1 MSVRKI
7 KEVSGLDKLLM
18 EVKEESG
25 KSRKMSSEDLFNYV
39 KDNFDEVSSKNGM
52 LKKLRGEGLSCSMD
66 RVFNMYMR
74 VDKVMVKEVKEVKE
88 NDK

>member
-1 MSVRKI
+1 MSVRKV
-7 KEVSGLDKLLM
+7 KEVSGLDKLLL

-25 KSRKMSSEDLFNYV
+25 KSRKMSSEELFNYI
-39 KDNFDEVSSKNGM
+39 KDNFNEVSSKNGM

-66 RVFNMYMR
+66 RVFSMFMR
-74 VDKVMVKEVKEVKE
+74 VDKVIDKEVKEVKE